1 MGCSGYSE
9 MQEPK
14 DESVKDQINIKLIL
28 EYIQLYQNLCKNIFP
43 FKDDLYLIETD
54 YFQALREYFS
64 IN

>member
-28 EYIQLYQNLCKNIFP
+28 EYIQLYQIYVKI
-43 FKDDLYLIETD
+43 
-54 YFQALREYFS
+54 YFLSKMIY
-64 IN
+64 I